1 MTAKSG
7 EGAQRVDST
16 LFKGLKILETL
27 AAAPSAMSVTAISRE
42 LELTKSS
49 AYRLMQTLCRLG
61 YVRQG
66 EDKLYGATFKA
77 WQVGRQVIN
86 HLNLREFAAPQMGR
100 LSQITEHTV
109 YLAVPEGMSVV
120 YIDKIESRQPIR
132 SWNPVGGLA
141 PIHAVSTGKAILAAD
156 YERWRERLKGN
167 LTRHTSLTLTNI
179 REFDEEVEM
188 IRQRGYAE
196 DKGEFRD
203 RVIGYGAAI
212 LLPDGSPIAAI
223 GITMPDFHLDDTM
236 RETYPALVRTAAEE
250 ISAALARN

>member
-1 MTAKSG
+1 
-7 EGAQRVDST
+7 
-16 LFKGLKILETL
+16 
-27 AAAPSAMSVTAISRE
+27 
-42 LELTKSS
+42 
-49 AYRLMQTLCRLG
+49 
-61 YVRQG
+61 
-66 EDKLYGATFKA
+66 
-77 WQVGRQVIN
+77 
-86 HLNLREFAAPQMGR
+86 
-100 LSQITEHTV
+100 
-109 YLAVPEGMSVV
+109 
-120 YIDKIESRQPIR
+120 
-132 SWNPVGGLA
+132 
-141 PIHAVSTGKAILAAD
+141 AD

-236 RETYPALVRTAAEE
+236 HETYPALVRTAAEE